1 MIELTQV
8 KNTDKLGQLQGILNT
23 AFSEIQTDQPFVGVC
38 QNISINFYNSN
49 QLALAVT
56 ASELTDEK
64 LYALCYPESN
74 GVFIAKVFGSLQT
87 TISTSSSVTT
97 DKIVIDVPTVKLP
110 TRDSSMSTFV
120 SPSHLGL
127 APAASPGD
135 QITGPNVIAIGHC
148 WISDLAGNLDAHS
161 RVTIEQH
168 NTTCNVNLLP
178 YLPITFYGG
187 TFNIAF

>member
-1 MIELTQV
+1 MIELANIKTTDTLRQLREQI
-8 KNTDKLGQLQGILNT
+8 NTMQN
-23 AFSEIQTDQPFVGVC
+23 EIMADQPFVGVC

-56 ASELTDEK
+56 APELTDEK

-87 TISTSSSVTT
+87 AIFTSSSVTT

-110 TRDSSMSTFV
+110 TRDSPMSTFV

-168 NTTCNVNLLP
+168 DTTCNVNLLP
-178 YLPITFYGG
+178 GLPITFYGG

>member
-1 MIELTQV
+1 MIELT
-8 KNTDKLGQLQGILNT
+8 NINATDTFGQLRGQINT
-23 AFSEIQTDQPFVGVC
+23 MQNEIMADQPFVGVC
-38 QNISINFYNSN
+38 QNISINFYNSD

-87 TISTSSSVTT
+87 AIPISSSMTT

-127 APAASPGD
+127 APAASPGN

-148 WISDLAGNLDAHS
+148 WISDLVGNLDANS

-168 NTTCNVNLLP
+168 DTTCNVNLLP
-178 YLPITFYGG
+178 GLPITFYGG